1 MTEPPGRQIR
11 IPGFR
16 DFVEIGRGG
25 FAVVYKAQQDVF
37 QREVAVKIV
46 TVLDVSDEARRRFR
60 RECTAIGRLAWHP
73 HIVSVF
79 DAGDTPEGWPY
90 LVMEYLPAGSL
101 GDQITRSGALAWSD
115 VVAIGIKVAGALQAA
130 HDEGSL
136 HRDVKPDNVLVNRLG
151 EPMLADFGI
160 ATLQD
165 GTRSRSGM
173 VTATLV
179 YAAPEVLAGQRA
191 TVASD
196 VYALG
201 ATLHALLTGKPPFT
215 RDTDENVF
223 AIMRRIDAEPADD
236 LRPLG
241 VPGPVASAIEQAM
254 AKAPVDRPPTAAA
267 FATLL
272 TEAALGAGHS
282 AHRAPPAPTPAPA
295 PAPTPPLIPVPAAF
309 PPPPPPQFVAVPAPT
324 VIPPGAA
331 APWSPPPVP
340 AAPVPP
346 APVPPGRP
354 RGRRRLALIAG
365 ATVVVVAA
373 VAIALTVDGG
383 SGGGSDGGASNG
395 GSDPTSEAA
404 QSTGGP
410 DGAAATTIPDPE
422 PGQIITVVG
431 TGTSG
436 DSGPGLAPVTLL
448 DNPWAIA
455 IGSDGNINI
464 ANTGRNVILIV
475 DKGAFVSTVAPA
487 SGQTLD
493 APRGIT
499 VGPGGS
505 VLYAD
510 TNHHQI
516 GRIDADGSIT
526 TVAGSSTGDGDYA
539 GDDGPAIEAQ
549 LNAPHGLATA
559 SDGALFVADTLND
572 VIRRIDPLGTITT
585 IAGTG
590 EAGLSGDDGPATAA
604 QLNAPVGVAVGPDGA
619 IYVADTDNHRIRRI
633 SLDGTITTI
642 AGTGSEGGYTGDGG
656 DAVDAQ
662 LDGPSGV
669 AVGLDGTIYVADT
682 FNDVIRRIS
691 VDGIIT
697 TIAGTGEP
705 GDSGDGGHAGEAQ
718 LDGPRGVAVGPDGDI
733 YVADTNN
740 HKIRRI
746 DVDASA
752 ADIAAVGE
760 ANTSQNPAPPPPPPV
775 AAPPV
780 STEIKDFAFSDLTVP
795 VATKIT
801 WVNQDSAVH
810 TVTSDTGQFDSG
822 VGSPLSNGDTFS
834 LSFDTSGSFGYH
846 CEIHPSMKATI
857 TVT

>member
-1 MTEPPGRQIR
+1 MAEPAGRHIQ

-37 QREVAVKIV
+37 ARDVAVKVI
-46 TVLDVSDEARRRFR
+46 TVLDVSDEARRRFQ

-73 HIVSVF
+73 HIVTVF

-101 GDQITRSGALAWSD
+101 GDRISSSGALAWSD
-115 VVAIGIKVAGALQAA
+115 VVAIGVKIAGALQAA

-201 ATLHALLTGKPPFT
+201 ATMHALITGKPPFT

-223 AIMRRIDAEPADD
+223 AIMRRIDAEPAGD

-241 VPGPVASAIEQAM
+241 VPGPVAAAIEQAM

-282 AHRAPPAPTPAPA
+282 AHRAPPAPAPAPV
-295 PAPTPPLIPVPAAF
+295 PAPTPTAALIPVPAAF
-309 PPPPPPQFVAVPAPT
+309 PPPPPPQFVAVPAAT

-346 APVPPGRP
+346 AAHPSGPS
-354 RGRRRLALIAG
+354 RGTRRLALIAG
-365 ATVVVVAA
+365 ATAVVIAA
-373 VAIALTVDGG
+373 VAIAL
-383 SGGGSDGGASNG
+383 SIGGGSDGGSDDGGGSNG

-404 QSTGGP
+404 QSRDGP
-410 DGAAATTIPDPE
+410 DGAEATTIPDPE

-464 ANTGRNVILIV
+464 ANTGRNVIRIV
-475 DKGAFVSTVAPA
+475 DKGAFVGDLAPA

-516 GRIDADGSIT
+516 GRIGADSSIT
-526 TVAGSSTGDGDYA
+526 TIAGTGDADYGGD
-539 GDDGPAIEAQ
+539 GGPATEGQ
-549 LNAPHGLATA
+549 LNAPHGLAVG
-559 SDGALFVADTLND
+559 SDGATYIADTFND
-572 VIRRIDPLGTITT
+572 AIRRIDPDTGSITT

-590 EAGLSGDDGPATAA
+590 DAGLSGDGGPATAA
-604 QLNAPVGVAVGPDGA
+604 QLNAPLGVAVDPRDGA

-633 SLDGTITTI
+633 SVDGIITTI

-656 DAVDAQ
+656 PAVDAQ
-662 LDGPSGV
+662 LDGPSSV
-669 AVGLDGTIYVADT
+669 AVGLDGAIYVADT

-705 GDSGDGGHAGEAQ
+705 GDSGDGGHAGDAQ
-718 LDGPRGVAVGPDGDI
+718 LDGPRGVAVGPDGDVYI
-733 YVADTNN
+733 ADTSN

-746 DVDASA
+746 GA
-752 ADIAAVGE
+752 
-760 ANTSQNPAPPPPPPV
+760 
-775 AAPPV
+775 
-780 STEIKDFAFSDLTVP
+780 
-795 VATKIT
+795 
-801 WVNQDSAVH
+801 
-810 TVTSDTGQFDSG
+810 
-822 VGSPLSNGDTFS
+822 
-834 LSFDTSGSFGYH
+834 
-846 CEIHPSMKATI
+846 
-857 TVT
+857 